1 MKKAKKKENICRPH
15 QKMSDIESR
24 MRLNLFILQLLLEKK
39 LNKNYKPPNQPK
51 QIKPSEIKTKT

>member
-1 MKKAKKKENICRPH
+1 
-15 QKMSDIESR
+15 MSDIESR

-51 QIKPSEIKTKT
+51 QIKPSEIKTKI